1 MKRRH
6 RAQSIL
12 FLALFLCANGIPS
25 AMAQDTKMDIY
36 KTPEYVVQNL
46 TASDRKIATSSESS
60 AGLKDVVTV
69 SSVSVDPV
77 KNVITLVAAKEVST
91 GGSSL
96 PRFFHDERALA
107 VINGGFLESRTPA
120 TPAGFLQVGK
130 QLINDVKLGDA
141 VMDGVLCFSRQLEP
155 QSVVMAPLSRLES
168 MRRDYSDCTQ
178 AGPLL
183 IFEGKPFSELEA
195 LDEISLL
202 GRFSTM
208 PAERSFVALTKSG
221 KIILGV
227 TTPVSLFTLRKVLL
241 ASEDEG
247 GFGAVQ
253 ATALT
258 GRSTAGLIAGDTQ
271 NFFRGNIE
279 TLLPS
284 AIVVR
289 N

>member
-1 MKRRH
+1 MRRH
-6 RAQSIL
+6 RARPIL
-12 FLALFLCANGIPS
+12 FFALFLGANSIPS
-25 AMAQDTKMDIY
+25 AMAQSTRMDIY

-46 TASDRKIATSSESS
+46 TAGDRKIATSSESS
-60 AGLKDVVTV
+60 AGLKDVVMV
-69 SSVSVDPV
+69 SFVSVDPV
-77 KNVITLVAAKEVST
+77 KNTISLVAEKELSA

-96 PRFFHDERALA
+96 ARFFHDENALA
-107 VINGGFLESRTPA
+107 VLNGGFLESRTPA

-130 QLINDVKLGDA
+130 QVINNVKFDDA
-141 VMDGVLCFSRQLEP
+141 VMDGVLCFSRQLKP
-155 QSVVMAPLSRLES
+155 QSVVVAPLSRLES
-168 MRRDYSDCTQ
+168 VRRDFPDCTQ

-183 IFEGKPFSELEA
+183 IFEGEPFSQLEA
-195 LDEISLL
+195 LDENPLL
-202 GRFSTM
+202 GKFSGM

-221 KIILGV
+221 KVVLGV

-247 GFGAVQ
+247 GFGAVH

-258 GRSTAGLIAGDTQ
+258 GRSTAGLIAGDAK

-284 AIVVR
+284 AIIVKD
-289 N
+289 